1 MSLNLDDRRNKIKLI
16 SDTMTGFYSVMR
28 NLQEDYKT
36 YSANYSEE
44 ALSLLSKSDDFIE
57 SVDSIKTLGSR
68 NRIDDDGI
76 NKQFLFIQQI
86 AGLYH
91 LQLTYAK
98 TVKESKIDLL
108 EKKLTKAIK
117 SYANIAQK
125 IKSGIAGSSLKK
137 H

>member
-1 MSLNLDDRRNKIKLI
+1 
-16 SDTMTGFYSVMR
+16 MTGFYSVMR

-91 LQLTYAK
+91 L
-98 TVKESKIDLL
+98 
-108 EKKLTKAIK
+108 
-117 SYANIAQK
+117 
-125 IKSGIAGSSLKK
+125 
-137 H
+137 